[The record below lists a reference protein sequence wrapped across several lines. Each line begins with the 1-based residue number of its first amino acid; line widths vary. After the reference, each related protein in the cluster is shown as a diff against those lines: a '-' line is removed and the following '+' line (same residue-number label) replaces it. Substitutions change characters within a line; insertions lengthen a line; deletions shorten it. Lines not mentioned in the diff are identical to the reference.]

1 MVKAISPQQA
11 QQLMAGGEVEVIDV
25 REPHEWSEGHLEG
38 ARLVPLGEFRA
49 NPQASLRRDGVV
61 FVCAAGIRSD
71 AAARIA
77 SSLGLTRVY
86 NLTGG
91 TRGWVR
97 AGFTLV
103 NELSVA
109 V

>member
-1 MVKAISPQQA
+1 MIQAVTPQQA
-11 QQLMAGGEVEVIDV
+11 HQLISHGEVDVIDV
-25 REPHEWSEGHLEG
+25 REPHEWSEGHLAG

-49 NPQASLRRDGVV
+49 NPRATLERDGVV
-61 FVCAAGIRSD
+61 FVCAAGVRSET
-71 AAARIA
+71 AARIA
-77 SSLGLTRVY
+77 TSLGFSRVY
-86 NLTGG
+86 NLSSG

-97 AGFTLV
+97 AGFALV